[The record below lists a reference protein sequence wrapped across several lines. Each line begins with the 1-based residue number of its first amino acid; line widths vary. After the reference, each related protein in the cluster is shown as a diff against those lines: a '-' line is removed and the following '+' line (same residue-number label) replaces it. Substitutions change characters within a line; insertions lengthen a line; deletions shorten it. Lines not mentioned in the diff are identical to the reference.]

1 MNKKLVFFICLIGI
15 ILSAACVSAAEDIG
29 QTNIED
35 TSNLDANGDIL
46 AISSSEN
53 EILGADEPGTFTEL
67 QQMIDSGNATINLT
81 KDYQLDG
88 AFNSY
93 AIKIKNPITING
105 NGHSIDALGKYGIRI
120 FEISQVTSGIILDNI
135 TFKNGNSD
143 AHGGAINIISALS
156 DSKFTNLNFIN
167 NTAINNGGAV
177 RFYHTSANNLF
188 ENVTFIDNTA
198 NGGNGGALYITE
210 TSTSDT
216 FNNVRFENNVAINK
230 DKKVDGGAINF
241 HGKVTGATFT
251 NVTFYKNRAE
261 KSAGGAIN
269 IDNGIENSIF
279 NNTHFIDN
287 AAKTGG
293 AIGITYKNNYISSL
307 TFENTE
313 FIHNTALEDDG
324 GAINIGPWG
333 FTDLTGTTFKKV
345 SFINNT
351 AQQNGGALY
360 VTKDTISNTFE
371 DVVFI
376 NNTAK
381 ENDGGAV
388 RFGASNQNYITREN
402 TFKNVKFINNT
413 ADQNGGALY
422 VTGESTSNIFETVDF
437 INNVAENW
445 DGGAINFYN
454 AVKDT
459 SFNDILF
466 YKNSAPGSGGGAVN
480 CDKGMENT
488 TFNNTIFADNH
499 ALYTSAIAISASG
512 ETSSTTIENSVFYNN
527 TANNYLIWIGNSV
540 SDNVIHDSI
549 FLNNG
554 DFNFYPITVTGN
566 IELTDNWFG
575 NNATNYN
582 ENPDVNYDLDN
593 WLFLNATASPAAIT
607 LNQTSNITFKFSSYR
622 DGSGVKEYDGPVY
635 VYLKLNSTL
644 GSMDRPV
651 ASTNDEIVYT
661 PSESGNGS
669 VTGTFKN
676 AYYTINIENS
686 KIPTEITLLNDTLDV
701 KVLVFIPDVATLDPA
716 EAGNLS
722 YSSSNSSVAVIF
734 KDRIIPV
741 GTGQANIT
749 VSFAGNDIYA
759 AAENKTIPINVE
771 LNDARVSVDNDTLE
785 LFVEDTYA
793 INATTVPDF
802 LIKYYTTNYTSSD
815 ESVAT
820 VDKNGTVTA
829 VGEGNAI
836 ITVTVGDDKIFAKNS
851 TTVNVTVSRIPTE
864 ITVAN
869 ETLEMNPLDIAAI
882 NATLKPAEAGSLTYN
897 TTNSSVAIVLF
908 GNIIAAGEGEAT
920 ITVSFNGTAKY
931 APSEK
936 TINVTVTKIPT
947 EISVNE
953 TAIEMNPLDTAAINA
968 TLTPAG
974 AGSLSYVSSNTS
986 VATVILGQIVA
997 LGEGEA
1003 TITVSFNGN
1012 IRYAAAENK
1021 TIDVTVTKI
1030 PTEITVENETLDMI
1044 PLDIAAINATLTPA
1058 EAGYLTYNTTNSSVA
1073 IVLFG
1078 NIFAVG
1084 EGEATITV
1092 SFNGTER
1099 YAASEKTIDVTVTK
1113 IPTEISVNETAIEM
1127 NPLDTAAINATLT
1140 PAGAGFLSYVSSNS
1154 SVATV
1159 ILGQIVALGEGEATI
1174 TVLFNGNIIYAAAEN
1189 KTIDV
1194 TVKKIPTEITIEN
1207 TTIEMAPLDIAPAGA
1222 NLTNNA
1228 SNLFLNYVSSN
1239 SSVAIVILGEIIA
1252 LSEGE
1257 ATITV
1262 SFNGTT
1268 RYAAAENKTI
1278 EVKVKK
1284 IPTEITVESDAIE
1297 MNPWDVV
1304 SAGAKLTPGLDIE
1317 LNYTSS
1323 DANVA
1328 TVVLGEIVAVGE
1340 GEATITVSFN
1350 GDIRYAAAES
1360 KTIDVKV
1367 TKIPTEITIE
1377 NTTIEMAPLDI
1388 APTGAD
1394 LINASNLFLNYVSSN
1409 SSVATVVL
1417 GQIVAVGEGTATITV
1432 SFNGNARYIAAENKT
1447 IEVTVKKIPTEIT
1460 INNET
1465 MDLKVLDAVPSGAK
1479 LTPGLDLTLSY
1490 STSNSSVATVVL
1502 GEIVAV
1508 GEGTATITVSF
1519 NGDIRYA
1526 AAENK
1531 TITVT
1536 VSLRDVSVIVEND
1549 TLDLTVDDTY
1559 TINAITDPAFLKYLT
1574 IKYTSSDESVA
1585 TVAQNGTVTAV
1596 GEGTA
1601 IITVSAGGGKVY
1613 VINSTNVTVTVNRIG
1628 YEPDVTLDD
1637 KTLTVEVP
1645 ENATGDITLII
1656 GDETI
1661 TAPIENGIATFD
1673 LSDVPAG
1680 DYNASITYDGDRL
1693 YDGFDIDYPISI
1705 EPEFIITAEDV
1716 TKYYGGSER
1725 FNAILTDAE
1734 GKAIAGAKVLIIIN
1748 GQEYERTTD
1757 ANGIASIGINLN
1769 AGEYPVVVSYNGS
1782 SVDAKV
1788 TILTTVNG
1796 TDLVKVFRNSTQ
1808 YYATFRDSEGKYLK
1822 EGSTVRFNINGVMY
1836 DRQVGQNGLARLNI
1850 NLNPGQYI
1858 ITAMNDV
1865 TGERTANNITV
1876 LSRITETKDIT
1887 KYYRNGTQYTAKI
1900 IGDDGK
1906 AVGAGETVRFNINGV
1921 FYERQTD
1928 ANGIVKLNI
1937 NLQPGDYIITAEY
1950 KECMVS
1956 NNVRVLPVLT
1966 ASDLTKKYGTPTP
1979 FAATLVDGQGNP
1991 YANQKVEFN
2000 INGVFYYRT
2009 TESNGQAK
2017 LNINLQPGQYIITSG
2032 YNGSYIANRVT
2043 VTA

>member
-554 DFNFYPITVTGN
+554 DFNFDSITVTGN

-582 ENPDVNYDLDN
+582 ENPDVNYNLDN

-701 KVLVFIPDVATLDPA
+701 KVLEYIPDVATLDPA

-908 GNIIAAGEGEAT
+908 GNIIA
-920 ITVSFNGTAKY
+920 
-931 APSEK
+931 
-936 TINVTVTKIPT
+936 
-947 EISVNE
+947 
-953 TAIEMNPLDTAAINA
+953 
-968 TLTPAG
+968 
-974 AGSLSYVSSNTS
+974 
-986 VATVILGQIVA
+986 
-997 LGEGEA
+997 
-1003 TITVSFNGN
+1003 
-1012 IRYAAAENK
+1012 
-1021 TIDVTVTKI
+1021 
-1030 PTEITVENETLDMI
+1030 
-1044 PLDIAAINATLTPA
+1044 
-1058 EAGYLTYNTTNSSVA
+1058 
-1073 IVLFG
+1073 
-1078 NIFAVG
+1078 VG

-1174 TVLFNGNIIYAAAEN
+1174 TVLFNGNIRYAAAEN

-1194 TVKKIPTEITIEN
+1194 TVTKIPTEITVENETLDMIPLDIAAINATLTPAEAGYLTYNTTNSSVAIVLFGNIIAVGEGEATITVSFNGTERYAASEKTIDVTVTKIPTEITIEN

-1239 SSVAIVILGEIIA
+1239 SSVAIVVLGEIVA

-1323 DANVA
+1323 DTNVA
-1328 TVVLGEIVAVGE
+1328 TVLLGEIVAVGE

-1417 GQIVAVGEGTATITV
+1417 GQIVAFGEGTATITV

-1465 MDLKVLDAVPSGAK
+1465 MDLKVLDAVPSGAN
-1479 LTPGLDLTLSY
+1479 LIPGLDLTLSY

-1502 GEIVAV
+1502 GQIVAF

-1661 TAPIENGIATFD
+1661 NAPIENGIATFD

-1734 GKAIAGAKVLIIIN
+1734 GKAIAGAKVLISIN

>member
-81 KDYQLDG
+81 KDYKWSSEFTD
-88 AFNSY
+88 F
-93 AIKIKNPITING
+93 AIRIKNPITING
-105 NGHSIDALGKYGIRI
+105 NGHVIDASNQYEKRI
-120 FEISQVTSGIILDNI
+120 FEISKVTSGIILDNI

-313 FIHNTALEDDG
+313 FIHNTALEDNG

-882 NATLKPAEAGSLTYN
+882 NATLKPAEAGSLMYN

-986 VATVILGQIVA
+986 VATVILGQIIA

-1003 TITVSFNGN
+1003 TITVLFNGN

-1058 EAGYLTYNTTNSSVA
+1058 EAGYLTYNTTNYSVA

-1113 IPTEISVNETAIEM
+1113 IPTEI
-1127 NPLDTAAINATLT
+1127 
-1140 PAGAGFLSYVSSNS
+1140 
-1154 SVATV
+1154 
-1159 ILGQIVALGEGEATI
+1159 
-1174 TVLFNGNIIYAAAEN
+1174 
-1189 KTIDV
+1189 
-1194 TVKKIPTEITIEN
+1194 TIEN

-1239 SSVAIVILGEIIA
+1239 SSVAIVVLGEIVA

-1284 IPTEITVESDAIE
+1284 IPTEITVESNAIE

-1465 MDLKVLDAVPSGAK
+1465 MDLKVLDAVPSGAN

-1502 GEIVAV
+1502 GQIVAF

-1519 NGDIRYA
+1519 NGTTRYA

-1734 GKAIAGAKVLIIIN
+1734 GKAIAGAKVLISIN

>member
-46 AISSSEN
+46 AISLSEN

-105 NGHSIDALGKYGIRI
+105 NGYTIDAMGKYGIRI

-167 NTAINNGGAV
+167 NTAVNNGGAV
-177 RFYHTSANNLF
+177 RFYRTSENNLF

-198 NGGNGGALYITE
+198 TEGNGGALYITE
-210 TSTSDT
+210 TSTSDI
-216 FNNVRFENNVAINK
+216 FNNVRFENNRAENW
-230 DKKVDGGAINF
+230 DGGAINF

-466 YKNSAPGSGGGAVN
+466 YKNSAPNSGGGAVN

-554 DFNFYPITVTGN
+554 DFNFDPITVTGN

-686 KIPTEITLLNDTLDV
+686 KIPTEITILNDTLDV

-882 NATLKPAEAGSLTYN
+882 NATLKPAEAGSLMYN

-936 TINVTVTKIPT
+936 TIDVTVTKIPT

-1003 TITVSFNGN
+1003 TITVLFNGN

-1113 IPTEISVNETAIEM
+1113 IPTEI
-1127 NPLDTAAINATLT
+1127 
-1140 PAGAGFLSYVSSNS
+1140 
-1154 SVATV
+1154 
-1159 ILGQIVALGEGEATI
+1159 
-1174 TVLFNGNIIYAAAEN
+1174 
-1189 KTIDV
+1189 
-1194 TVKKIPTEITIEN
+1194 TIEN

-1239 SSVAIVILGEIIA
+1239 SSVAIVVLGEIVA

-1409 SSVATVVL
+1409 SSVATVIL

-1447 IEVTVKKIPTEIT
+1447 IDITVKKIPTEIT
-1460 INNET
+1460 LKNET
-1465 MDLKVLDAVPSGAK
+1465 MDLKVLDAVPSGAN

-1526 AAENK
+1526 AAESK

-1734 GKAIAGAKVLIIIN
+1734 GKAIAGAKVLISIN

-1991 YANQKVEFN
+1991 YADQKVEFN

>member
-1 MNKKLVFFICLIGI
+1 MNKKLVFFICLIAI

-46 AISSSEN
+46 AISLSEN

-105 NGHSIDALGKYGIRI
+105 NGYTIDAMGKYGIRI

-167 NTAINNGGAV
+167 NTAVNNGGAV
-177 RFYHTSANNLF
+177 RFYRTSENNLF

-198 NGGNGGALYITE
+198 TEGNGGALYITE
-210 TSTSDT
+210 TSTSDI
-216 FNNVRFENNVAINK
+216 FNNVRFENNRAENW
-230 DKKVDGGAINF
+230 DGGAINF

-466 YKNSAPGSGGGAVN
+466 YKNSAPNSGGGAVN

-554 DFNFYPITVTGN
+554 DFNFDPITVTGN

-686 KIPTEITLLNDTLDV
+686 KIPTEITILNDTLDV

-882 NATLKPAEAGSLTYN
+882 NATLKPAEAGSLMYN

-936 TINVTVTKIPT
+936 TIDVTVTKIPT

-1003 TITVSFNGN
+1003 TITVLFNGN

-1113 IPTEISVNETAIEM
+1113 IPTEI
-1127 NPLDTAAINATLT
+1127 
-1140 PAGAGFLSYVSSNS
+1140 
-1154 SVATV
+1154 
-1159 ILGQIVALGEGEATI
+1159 
-1174 TVLFNGNIIYAAAEN
+1174 
-1189 KTIDV
+1189 
-1194 TVKKIPTEITIEN
+1194 TIEN

-1239 SSVAIVILGEIIA
+1239 SSVAIVVLGEIVA

-1409 SSVATVVL
+1409 SSVATVIL

-1447 IEVTVKKIPTEIT
+1447 IDITVKKIPTEIT
-1460 INNET
+1460 LKNET
-1465 MDLKVLDAVPSGAK
+1465 MDLKVLDAVPSGAN

-1526 AAENK
+1526 AAESK

-1734 GKAIAGAKVLIIIN
+1734 GKAIAGAKVLISIN

-1991 YANQKVEFN
+1991 YADQKVEFN

>member
-1 MNKKLVFFICLIGI
+1 MYRQK
-15 ILSAACVSAAEDIG
+15 
-29 QTNIED
+29 
-35 TSNLDANGDIL
+35 
-46 AISSSEN
+46 
-53 EILGADEPGTFTEL
+53 
-67 QQMIDSGNATINLT
+67 
-81 KDYQLDG
+81 
-88 AFNSY
+88 
-93 AIKIKNPITING
+93 
-105 NGHSIDALGKYGIRI
+105 
-120 FEISQVTSGIILDNI
+120 
-135 TFKNGNSD
+135 
-143 AHGGAINIISALS
+143 
-156 DSKFTNLNFIN
+156 
-167 NTAINNGGAV
+167 
-177 RFYHTSANNLF
+177 RFYSF
-188 ENVTFIDNTA
+188 
-198 NGGNGGALYITE
+198 
-210 TSTSDT
+210 
-216 FNNVRFENNVAINK
+216 
-230 DKKVDGGAINF
+230 
-241 HGKVTGATFT
+241 
-251 NVTFYKNRAE
+251 
-261 KSAGGAIN
+261 AGCLLCA
-269 IDNGIENSIF
+269 
-279 NNTHFIDN
+279 
-287 AAKTGG
+287 
-293 AIGITYKNNYISSL
+293 
-307 TFENTE
+307 
-313 FIHNTALEDDG
+313 
-324 GAINIGPWG
+324 
-333 FTDLTGTTFKKV
+333 
-345 SFINNT
+345 
-351 AQQNGGALY
+351 
-360 VTKDTISNTFE
+360 
-371 DVVFI
+371 
-376 NNTAK
+376 
-381 ENDGGAV
+381 
-388 RFGASNQNYITREN
+388 
-402 TFKNVKFINNT
+402 
-413 ADQNGGALY
+413 
-422 VTGESTSNIFETVDF
+422 
-437 INNVAENW
+437 
-445 DGGAINFYN
+445 
-454 AVKDT
+454 
-459 SFNDILF
+459 
-466 YKNSAPGSGGGAVN
+466 
-480 CDKGMENT
+480 
-488 TFNNTIFADNH
+488 TIFADNH

-554 DFNFYPITVTGN
+554 DFNFDPITVTGN

-582 ENPDVNYDLDN
+582 ENPDVNYNLDN

-882 NATLKPAEAGSLTYN
+882 NATLKPAEAGSLMYN

-974 AGSLSYVSSNTS
+974 AGFLSYVSSNSS

-1003 TITVSFNGN
+1003 TITVLFNGN

-1113 IPTEISVNETAIEM
+1113 IPTEI
-1127 NPLDTAAINATLT
+1127 
-1140 PAGAGFLSYVSSNS
+1140 
-1154 SVATV
+1154 
-1159 ILGQIVALGEGEATI
+1159 
-1174 TVLFNGNIIYAAAEN
+1174 
-1189 KTIDV
+1189 
-1194 TVKKIPTEITIEN
+1194 TIEN

-1239 SSVAIVILGEIIA
+1239 SSVAIVVLGEIVA

-1502 GEIVAV
+1502 GEIVAF

-1526 AAENK
+1526 AAESK

-1734 GKAIAGAKVLIIIN
+1734 GKAIAGAKVLISIN

>member
-1 MNKKLVFFICLIGI
+1 M
-15 ILSAACVSAAEDIG
+15 
-29 QTNIED
+29 
-35 TSNLDANGDIL
+35 
-46 AISSSEN
+46 
-53 EILGADEPGTFTEL
+53 P
-67 QQMIDSGNATINLT
+67 
-81 KDYQLDG
+81 Y
-88 AFNSY
+88 
-93 AIKIKNPITING
+93 
-105 NGHSIDALGKYGIRI
+105 
-120 FEISQVTSGIILDNI
+120 
-135 TFKNGNSD
+135 
-143 AHGGAINIISALS
+143 
-156 DSKFTNLNFIN
+156 
-167 NTAINNGGAV
+167 
-177 RFYHTSANNLF
+177 
-188 ENVTFIDNTA
+188 
-198 NGGNGGALYITE
+198 
-210 TSTSDT
+210 
-216 FNNVRFENNVAINK
+216 
-230 DKKVDGGAINF
+230 
-241 HGKVTGATFT
+241 
-251 NVTFYKNRAE
+251 
-261 KSAGGAIN
+261 
-269 IDNGIENSIF
+269 
-279 NNTHFIDN
+279 
-287 AAKTGG
+287 
-293 AIGITYKNNYISSL
+293 
-307 TFENTE
+307 
-313 FIHNTALEDDG
+313 
-324 GAINIGPWG
+324 
-333 FTDLTGTTFKKV
+333 
-345 SFINNT
+345 
-351 AQQNGGALY
+351 
-360 VTKDTISNTFE
+360 
-371 DVVFI
+371 
-376 NNTAK
+376 
-381 ENDGGAV
+381 
-388 RFGASNQNYITREN
+388 
-402 TFKNVKFINNT
+402 
-413 ADQNGGALY
+413 
-422 VTGESTSNIFETVDF
+422 
-437 INNVAENW
+437 
-445 DGGAINFYN
+445 
-454 AVKDT
+454 
-459 SFNDILF
+459 
-466 YKNSAPGSGGGAVN
+466 
-480 CDKGMENT
+480 
-488 TFNNTIFADNH
+488 
-499 ALYTSAIAISASG
+499 
-512 ETSSTTIENSVFYNN
+512 
-527 TANNYLIWIGNSV
+527 
-540 SDNVIHDSI
+540 
-549 FLNNG
+549 
-554 DFNFYPITVTGN
+554 
-566 IELTDNWFG
+566 
-575 NNATNYN
+575 
-582 ENPDVNYDLDN
+582 
-593 WLFLNATASPAAIT
+593 
-607 LNQTSNITFKFSSYR
+607 
-622 DGSGVKEYDGPVY
+622 
-635 VYLKLNSTL
+635 
-644 GSMDRPV
+644 
-651 ASTNDEIVYT
+651 
-661 PSESGNGS
+661 
-669 VTGTFKN
+669 
-676 AYYTINIENS
+676 
-686 KIPTEITLLNDTLDV
+686 
-701 KVLVFIPDVATLDPA
+701 
-716 EAGNLS
+716 
-722 YSSSNSSVAVIF
+722 
-734 KDRIIPV
+734 
-741 GTGQANIT
+741 
-749 VSFAGNDIYA
+749 
-759 AAENKTIPINVE
+759 
-771 LNDARVSVDNDTLE
+771 
-785 LFVEDTYA
+785 
-793 INATTVPDF
+793 
-802 LIKYYTTNYTSSD
+802 YTSSD

-974 AGSLSYVSSNTS
+974 AGFLSYVSSNSS

-1003 TITVSFNGN
+1003 TITVLFNGN

-1113 IPTEISVNETAIEM
+1113 IPTEI
-1127 NPLDTAAINATLT
+1127 
-1140 PAGAGFLSYVSSNS
+1140 
-1154 SVATV
+1154 
-1159 ILGQIVALGEGEATI
+1159 
-1174 TVLFNGNIIYAAAEN
+1174 
-1189 KTIDV
+1189 
-1194 TVKKIPTEITIEN
+1194 TIEN

-1239 SSVAIVILGEIIA
+1239 SSVAIVVLGEIVA

-1323 DANVA
+1323 DTNVA
-1328 TVVLGEIVAVGE
+1328 TVLLGEIVAVGE

-1465 MDLKVLDAVPSGAK
+1465 MDLKVLDAVPSGAN
-1479 LTPGLDLTLSY
+1479 LIPGLDLTLSY

-1502 GEIVAV
+1502 GQIVAF

-1734 GKAIAGAKVLIIIN
+1734 GKAIAGAKVLISIN

>member
-466 YKNSAPGSGGGAVN
+466 YKNSAPNSGGGAVN

-582 ENPDVNYDLDN
+582 ENPDVNYNLDN

-1003 TITVSFNGN
+1003 TITVLFNGN
-1012 IRYAAAENK
+1012 IR
-1021 TIDVTVTKI
+1021 
-1030 PTEITVENETLDMI
+1030 
-1044 PLDIAAINATLTPA
+1044 
-1058 EAGYLTYNTTNSSVA
+1058 
-1073 IVLFG
+1073 
-1078 NIFAVG
+1078 
-1084 EGEATITV
+1084 
-1092 SFNGTER
+1092 
-1099 YAASEKTIDVTVTK
+1099 
-1113 IPTEISVNETAIEM
+1113 
-1127 NPLDTAAINATLT
+1127 
-1140 PAGAGFLSYVSSNS
+1140 
-1154 SVATV
+1154 
-1159 ILGQIVALGEGEATI
+1159 
-1174 TVLFNGNIIYAAAEN
+1174 YAAAEN

-1239 SSVAIVILGEIIA
+1239 SSVAIVVLGEIVA

-1465 MDLKVLDAVPSGAK
+1465 MDLKVLDAVPSGAN
-1479 LTPGLDLTLSY
+1479 LIPGLDLTLSY

-1502 GEIVAV
+1502 GQIVAF

-1519 NGDIRYA
+1519 NGTTRYA
-1526 AAENK
+1526 AAESK

-1734 GKAIAGAKVLIIIN
+1734 GKAIAGAKVLISIN